1 MSTVVPVR
9 TRRTVEEAR
18 STILDAAEDI
28 VREVG
33 PAGLRITAVAQRAG
47 MAHPNVIHHFG
58 SREGL
63 LEALTT
69 RTVQRATDRVV
80 TAMAGPIPTDEEEQ
94 VDALTR
100 VLDSL
105 DEGGQGRLLA
115 WLVLSRRAGGFRRP
129 DMEPLVRLTHEWR
142 TARFGPF
149 DIEDTRRQVLL
160 ASMVLVGD
168 AVSGEPLVEA
178 LKLGKGERGRQR
190 FRAWLARFLAQ
201 QPPRR

>member
-1 MSTVVPVR
+1 MPVR
-9 TRRTVEEAR
+9 TRRTVEEAQ
-18 STILDAAEDI
+18 TAILDAAEDI

-33 PAGLRITAVAQRAG
+33 PAGLRITAVAERAG

-69 RTVQRATDRVV
+69 RTVQQATDRVV
-80 TAMAGPIPTDEEEQ
+80 AAMQGWVPSNREERVE
-94 VDALTR
+94 ALAH
-100 VLDSL
+100 VLDAL

-115 WLVLSRRAGGFRRP
+115 WLVLSRRADGFERP
-129 DMEPLVRLTHEWR
+129 DMEPLIRLAHAWR
-142 TARFGPF
+142 TAEFGPF
-149 DIEDTRRQVLL
+149 DIDDTRRQVLL

-178 LKLGKGERGRQR
+178 FKLGRGDRGRQR
-190 FRAWLARFLAQ
+190 FRAWFARFLVE
-201 QPPRR
+201 QPPRH